1 MNNSRKLITIIA
13 SVLCAIAVAVGGVF
27 GFIALND
34 FHVVVA
40 PNGEQTVTI
49 EYGAQYEEQG
59 AAAHL
64 FGKWIYKNG
73 KPLEVTTEGTVDVT
87 KLGSYAVK
95 YSAKDG
101 KRTGEAVRTVNVVD
115 TALPELT
122 LEGSADITVYLG
134 KKYEDKGAKA
144 TDNYDG
150 DITANVVVSGEVDT
164 SKTGEYILTYEI
176 SDSSG
181 NKSSL
186 TRKVTVKEAPKVST
200 GGGSNQGP
208 TIYPGEKT
216 VYLTFDD
223 GPGPY
228 TKKLLDVLNKYGAKA
243 TFFVTNNNPNYN
255 YLFKE
260 MVNSGHAIAIHTASH
275 NYRKIYASEEAFFND
290 VYKMQD
296 IIEQQTGVKTYLL
309 RFPGGSS
316 NTVSSFNRGIMS
328 RLSKQVGEKGF
339 RYFDWNVTS
348 GDAGETTSTSQVAKN
363 VINGMASHSVS
374 VVLQHDIKNFS
385 VNAVE
390 QILKWGTENGYTFK
404 ACSMTSPTAH
414 HGINN

>member
-1 MNNSRKLITIIA
+1 MTKNKKLIIIIA
-13 SVLCAIAVAVGGVF
+13 SVLSAVALVIGGIY
-27 GFIALND
+27 GFLLLND
-34 FHVVVA
+34 FHVSVV
-40 PNGEQTVTI
+40 PNGEQTVTL
-49 EYGAQYEEQG
+49 EYGQSYEEQG
-59 AAAHL
+59 ASAHL

-73 KPLEVTTEGTVDVT
+73 KPLEVITEGEVDT
-87 KLGSYAVK
+87 SKLGAYTVK

-101 KRTGEAVRTVNVVD
+101 HRKGEAIRTVSVVD
-115 TALPELT
+115 TVLPVLT
-122 LEGSADITVYLG
+122 LEGKTEMSVTLG
-134 KKYEDKGAKA
+134 KTFEDPGAVA

-150 DITANVVVSGEVDT
+150 DITSKITVTGEVDT
-164 SKTGEYILTYEI
+164 KTKGEYSLVYEV

-181 NKSSL
+181 NKQSI
-186 TRKVTVKEAPKVST
+186 TRTVTVKEAIKMPTTVNPGAKV
-200 GGGSNQGP
+200 
-208 TIYPGEKT
+208 

-228 TKKLLDVLNKYGAKA
+228 TQKLLNVLDKYGVKA
-243 TFFVTNNNPNYN
+243 TFFVTNNNPGYN
-255 YLFKE
+255 HLFKK
-260 MVNSGHAIAIHTASH
+260 MTDAGHAIAIHTASH

-296 IIEQQTGVKTYLL
+296 IIEQQTGKKTYLL

-316 NTVSSFNRGIMS
+316 NTTSSFNKGIMT
-328 RLSKQVGEKGF
+328 RLSEAVTEKGF

-348 GDAGETTSTSQVAKN
+348 GDAGETTSTSQVASN

-390 QILKWGTENGYTFK
+390 QIIQWGLENGYTFK
-404 ACSMTSPTAH
+404 ACDMTSPTAH